1 MQAPPLPRAGPRY
14 GLTNSSMDR
23 GKPIILDRANAKE
36 PPGSVAEARTLS
48 SADLFS
54 GAKEVVID
62 HQGERY
68 RLRCTS
74 KGKLI
79 LTK

>member
-1 MQAPPLPRAGPRY
+1 MERR
-14 GLTNSSMDR
+14 
-23 GKPIILDRANAKE
+23 KPIILDRADANE
-36 PPGSVAEARTLS
+36 PSGSQADFPVDSLADARTLN
-48 SADLFS
+48 SAALLS

-62 HQGERY
+62 HRGERY

>member
-1 MQAPPLPRAGPRY
+1 
-14 GLTNSSMDR
+14 MDR
-23 GKPIILDRANAKE
+23 GKPTILDRSDTNE
-36 PPGSVAEARTLS
+36 PSGSFAEARTLS
-48 SADLFS
+48 SDELLS

>member
-1 MQAPPLPRAGPRY
+1 MERR
-14 GLTNSSMDR
+14 
-23 GKPIILDRANAKE
+23 KPTILDRADANE
-36 PPGSVAEARTLS
+36 PSGSPVDTLADARTLN
-48 SADLFS
+48 SAELLS

>member
-1 MQAPPLPRAGPRY
+1 
-14 GLTNSSMDR
+14 MDR
-23 GKPIILDRANAKE
+23 GKPTILDRADGSEAKA
-36 PPGSVAEARTLS
+36 SLTEARTLS
-48 SADLFS
+48 STELLS